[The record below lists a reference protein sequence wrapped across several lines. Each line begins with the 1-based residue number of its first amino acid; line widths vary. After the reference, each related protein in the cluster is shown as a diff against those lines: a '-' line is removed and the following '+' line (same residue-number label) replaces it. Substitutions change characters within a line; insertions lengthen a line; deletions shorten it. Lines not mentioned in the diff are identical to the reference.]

1 MQTLQSM
8 IAMLRQP
15 GDNVID
21 NETLYR
27 LLQVDGA
34 YANAVLE
41 RQHWL
46 PYIQRCNQLVKLLR
60 NYNPEFP
67 MGDGMYAQFRT
78 LMEEM
83 DNGGRSGH
91 GTAEAGRNGLG
102 VVASGTAS
110 SEQDTDG

>member
-1 MQTLQSM
+1 MLTLPDM

-15 GDNVID
+15 GDNQID

-27 LLQVDGA
+27 LLQVDAA

-60 NYNPEFP
+60 GYNPEFP
-67 MGDGMYAQFRT
+67 MGAGMYAQFRT
-78 LMEEM
+78 LMEEI

-91 GTAEAGRNGLG
+91 GTAEARGNGFS
-102 VVASGTAS
+102 VVAS
-110 SEQDTDG
+110 DTTGSGEDTNG